1 MYKRIEAAQIS
12 FYDFNQDL
20 GFQLSEGNEWI
31 QLAQNI
37 PWDDIEI
44 LYQERFPSKTGNVA
58 KSARMVL
65 GSLIIQKRKGLSD
78 RALVKKLA
86 ENPCLQFFIGLPRF
100 QTEATFR
107 AQSLVNFRKRMDCGM
122 VNQINELVLAGF
134 SSDAGAKKSAGTGT
148 EENAGTQILDATCAP
163 SNVCY
168 PQDYSLLNEARTK
181 LEKMID
187 YFCETYG
194 IRKPRTYRRIARKD
208 YLDLAKAKKPGTK
221 RIRATVRR
229 MLGYVRRDIG
239 YLEGFMS
246 EGYAMP
252 SRSTDMFSLRD

>member
-1 MYKRIEAAQIS
+1 MYKRIGATQIS

-20 GFQLSEGNEWI
+20 GFQLSERNEWV

-37 PWDDIEI
+37 PWDDIEV

-78 RALVKKLA
+78 RALVKEIA
-86 ENPCLQFFIGLPRF
+86 ENPYLQFFIGLPRF
-100 QTEATFR
+100 QTEAPFR
-107 AQSLVNFRKRMDCGM
+107 AQSLVNFRKRMDCDM
-122 VNQINELVLAGF
+122 VNQINELILAGF
-134 SSDAGAKKSAGTGT
+134 SSDDSAQKTASIAT
-148 EENAGTQILDATCAP
+148 EENVGTQILDATCAP
-163 SNVCY
+163 SDIRY

-187 YFCETYG
+187 YFCKTYG

-208 YLDLAKAKKPGTK
+208 YTW
-221 RIRATVRR
+221 T
-229 MLGYVRRDIG
+229 
-239 YLEGFMS
+239 
-246 EGYAMP
+246 
-252 SRSTDMFSLRD
+252 